1 MEYELEQ
8 IWCMVPT
15 EHSQCKRPV
24 QYVWHGSEGP
34 FYRCGKHGKEL
45 LRRRDDMKTSG
56 VDVHLK
62 SDGTMETR
70 IVVSTET
77 WDWLQERLNEPAKAI
92 PELVELFKKHPEV
105 IKWVE

>member
-1 MEYELEQ
+1 MEYELEM

-15 EHSQCKRPV
+15 EHSQCKRAV

-45 LRRRDDMKTSG
+45 LRQRDDMKT
-56 VDVHLK
+56 VDNVQ
-62 SDGTMETR
+62 

-92 PELVELFKKHPEV
+92 PELVELFRKHPQT
-105 IKWVE
+105 